1 MTAKTP
7 SQQLGTL
14 VAKYRK
20 TQGRSAREVAREAG
34 IDIATMTRLEQ
45 GHYASP
51 SPHTLR
57 GLSSALGIPLLELFR
72 VAGYVTPYDLVD
84 MAKHAQRNGELNYEA
99 VVSQEE
105 YLKRLIDEGFDYD
118 RDIKNA

>member
-1 MTAKTP
+1 MNANTP
-7 SQQLGTL
+7 SEALGEL
-14 VAKYRK
+14 VARYRK
-20 TQGRSAREVAREAG
+20 TQGRSARHVARDAG

-57 GLSSALGIPLLELFR
+57 GLSKALGIPLLELFR
-72 VAGYVTPYDLVD
+72 VAGYVTPYDLLD
-84 MAKHAQRNGELNYEA
+84 MAQHAHRNGELAYEA

-105 YLKRLIDEGFDYD
+105 YLQRLIDEGFDYD
-118 RDIKNA
+118 QDLANV